1 MWLEIQLSGCKNADV
16 RTARL

>member
-1 MWLEIQLSGCKNADV
+1 MEIQLSGCKNADV